1 MINGYIK
8 CTVIFNRAG
17 RVKPGVCYHI
27 FSSARY
33 QHMNDFAT
41 PELLRCPLQVGNYNS
56 TSFVLIMKF
65 ISFKLIFHWT
75 HLYCV
80 LVINI

>member
-1 MINGYIK
+1 MINGYNK
-8 CTVIFNRAG
+8 CPVIFHRAG

-56 TSFVLIMKF
+56 TSIVLIMKF
-65 ISFKLIFHWT
+65 IYFKLIFLNT
-75 HLYCV
+75 GLTCILY
-80 LVINI
+80 LL